1 MGFILLLF
9 ILTPIVE
16 IAVFIEVGGLI
27 GLWPTLGLVVAT
39 AIAGTTLLR
48 RQGLATMR
56 SARESLTRGEFP
68 VKEIFDGAC
77 LLASGFLLLTPG
89 FVTDF
94 LGALLL
100 APIFRTAIRGPLLR
114 WLMSRTTVLTDGAG
128 PGRGSPPGPGS
139 TSGSPPGSTP
149 GSTIDGEFHEIRP
162 ADQPDGGQPKDRN
175 GPAGRL
181 DPPDKRG

>member
-68 VKEIFDGAC
+68 VNEIFDGAC

-89 FVTDF
+89 FITDF

-100 APIFRTAIRGPLLR
+100 IPLFRAAIRGPLIR
-114 WLMSRTTVLTDGAG
+114 WLMSRTAARTGGAG
-128 PGRGSPPGPGS
+128 FRRGAPPG
-139 TSGSPPGSTP
+139 P
-149 GSTIDGEFHEIRP
+149 GSTIDGEFHEISP
-162 ADQPDGGQPKDRN
+162 ADQPNDEKYRDRN
-175 GPAGRL
+175 GPAGSL
-181 DPPDKRG
+181 DPPDERG

>member
-27 GLWPTLGLVVAT
+27 GLWLTLGLVVAT

-68 VKEIFDGAC
+68 VNEIFDGAS

-89 FVTDF
+89 FITDF

-100 APIFRTAIRGPLLR
+100 IPLFRAAIRGPLIR
-114 WLMSRTTVLTDGAG
+114 WLMSRTAARTGGAG
-128 PGRGSPPGPGS
+128 LERGAPPG
-139 TSGSPPGSTP
+139 P
-149 GSTIDGEFHEIRP
+149 GSTIDGEFHEINP
-162 ADQPDGGQPKDRN
+162 ADQPNDEKYRDRN
-175 GPAGRL
+175 GPAGSL
-181 DPPDKRG
+181 DPPDERG

>member
-16 IAVFIEVGGLI
+16 IAVFIQIGGWI

-56 SARESLTRGEFP
+56 SARESLARGEFP
-68 VKEIFDGAC
+68 VNEIFTGAC
-77 LLASGFLLLTPG
+77 LLASGLLLLTPG

-94 LGALLL
+94 IGALLL
-100 APIFRTAIRGPLLR
+100 TPPFRAAIRGPLLR
-114 WLMSRTTVLTDGAG
+114 WVMSRTAVRMDGSA
-128 PGRGSPPGPGS
+128 PGRGPGKGSGPG
-139 TSGSPPGSTP
+139 P
-149 GSTIDGEFHEIRP
+149 GSTIDGDFHEIP
-162 ADQPDGGQPKDRN
+162 
-175 GPAGRL
+175 
-181 DPPDKRG
+181 PPDRPDDQ